1 MNRSTLFS
9 ILLLPALALAAEVG
23 LKPAD
28 PPLRLVRAKKVQ
40 STARDEV
47 TGQFNAAKT
56 LPLGFELGGRVSR
69 VNVKK
74 GELVKQGRLLG
85 SLDPEITDAQVL
97 QAEAGVAAAEA
108 GAELAADVAGRNQ
121 KLAGEGSVSDVQ
133 NKSAQV
139 TAKQAAGQLAMAKAQ
154 LAQARAARKRHD
166 LYAPFAGTIV
176 DAPDQPGMLIGP
188 GMPQFILMQLDTLV
202 LKATISETAR
212 GIVKPGLKVR
222 VTSVSTGASTDDA
235 VVRVVLPAADP
246 QSRRVPVEIDVPN
259 ADGRFTAMTLGKA
272 QLPLGDSRA
281 AVVIPAT
288 ALGTTGG
295 DHVFAVQRE
304 GTLRRVSVTV
314 VERSGR
320 DVTVLPAEPVE
331 QLVDYPTASLVEGT
345 RVLSAR

>member
-1 MNRSTLFS
+1 MNRNVSLV
-9 ILLLPALALAAEVG
+9 LVLLPALALAAEG
-23 LKPAD
+23 ALKPAD
-28 PPLRLVRAKKVQ
+28 PPLRLTRAKKVQ
-40 STARDEV
+40 STSRDEV

-56 LPLGFELGGRVSR
+56 LPLGFELGGRIMR

-74 GELVKQGRLLG
+74 GEVVKAGRLLG
-85 SLDPEITDAQVL
+85 SLDPEISDAQVQ

-139 TAKQAAGQLAMAKAQ
+139 TSKQAAGQLAMAKAQ

-166 LYAPFAGTIV
+166 LFAPFNGTIV

-212 GIVKPGLKVR
+212 GVVKPGLKVR
-222 VTSVSTGASTDDA
+222 VTSVATGASTEDA
-235 VVRVVLPAADP
+235 VVRVVLPSADP

-272 QLPLGDSRA
+272 SLPLGDSRA
-281 AVVIPAT
+281 AFIIPAT
-288 ALGTTGG
+288 SLGTAGG
-295 DHVFAVQRE
+295 DHVFAVQKD
-304 GTLRRVSVTV
+304 GTLKRLAVTV

-320 DVTVLPAEPVE
+320 DITVVPPEPVD
-331 QLVDYPTASLVEGT
+331 QLVDYPTSALVEGT
-345 RVLSAR
+345 KVSSAR